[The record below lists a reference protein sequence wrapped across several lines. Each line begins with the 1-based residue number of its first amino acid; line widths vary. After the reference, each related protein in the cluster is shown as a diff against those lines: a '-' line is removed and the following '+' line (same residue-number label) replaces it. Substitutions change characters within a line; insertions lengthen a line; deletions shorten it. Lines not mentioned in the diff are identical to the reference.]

1 MSYMFCCYI
10 KIYRRFISY
19 NTSTLFGLAMLV
31 GWPFASVAK
40 GKCTEQLGVVH
51 LSQVLG
57 KLDLSSLCS
66 VVGLSVSDLIM

>member
-1 MSYMFCCYI
+1 
-10 KIYRRFISY
+10 
-19 NTSTLFGLAMLV
+19 MLV

-66 VVGLSVSDLIM
+66 VVGLCLRSNYVVFITFKSVWNVGIIVKIR